1 MEKKTNKSWKKTA
14 KEIITNKDV
23 IFSIFITLSL
33 LIFFH
38 ICSSITIPGISL
50 PAGYSTQG
58 NSFVSIMNLLAG
70 GGLSKLS
77 LFAMGVSP
85 YITAQIIV
93 QLLSSDLIPPL
104 SKLAKTGERGKRK
117 LEILTRFLT
126 IPFCLIQGYAILSS
140 ILSNHSSESGS
151 ISIFGKDSLSALNV
165 GEVMSI
171 LLIFLGGT
179 FVCIFL
185 GDIITKRGVGNGI
198 TLLILSGIVGSIIP
212 DFRYAFNNI
221 GSKINPDSNAYNLVV
236 GLTFLAY
243 ILFYIILFI
252 SIIFVNAAVRKIP
265 IQQTGQGFTQKVDE
279 LSFLPIKLNPSGVV
293 PVIFSSS
300 LITIPATISQFLPE
314 GSAKWSIQQ
323 IFSLSSWW
331 GLVIYAFFIIFFSF
345 FYSYVQIN
353 PEQMAENF
361 EKSNKFIPGI
371 KNGEDT
377 EKHISKILWRVN
389 WIGAPFLALVAVAP
403 YALSIITG
411 ISIGVSLGG
420 TSIIIIVSGAIELWY
435 SIKSASTTSGYNISK
450 NKIKNANKNNDTIG
464 LW

>member
-1 MEKKTNKSWKKTA
+1 M
-14 KEIITNKDV
+14 
-23 IFSIFITLSL
+23 
-33 LIFFH
+33 
-38 ICSSITIPGISL
+38 
-50 PAGYSTQG
+50 
-58 NSFVSIMNLLAG
+58 
-70 GGLSKLS
+70 
-77 LFAMGVSP
+77 
-85 YITAQIIV
+85 
-93 QLLSSDLIPPL
+93 
-104 SKLAKTGERGKRK
+104 KRK
-117 LEILTRFLT
+117 ILTRFLT

-151 ISIFGKDSLSALNV
+151 IKIFGKDSLSALNA
-165 GEVMSI
+165 GEVMSV

-212 DFRYAFNNI
+212 DFRFAFNTI

-300 LITIPATISQFLPE
+300 LITIPATIAQFLPE

-323 IFSLSSWW
+323 VFSLSSWW

-377 EKHISKILWRVN
+377 ERHISKILWRVN

-411 ISIGVSLGG
+411 ISMGVSLGG